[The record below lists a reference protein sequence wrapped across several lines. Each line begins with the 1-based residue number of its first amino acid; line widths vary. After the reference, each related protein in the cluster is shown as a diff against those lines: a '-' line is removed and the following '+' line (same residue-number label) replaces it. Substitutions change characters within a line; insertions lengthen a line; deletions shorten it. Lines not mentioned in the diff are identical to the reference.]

1 MPIAMEDKRASLVR
15 RWSVTCARRSEQA
28 RKNWRWPHERNTCGG
43 TCAQFLERQ
52 SDGVNVLW
60 EPHRTAVTAEWD
72 AVALTAGVL
81 KDQDRRTDWDVD
93 EVAALP
99 FFAVRSFG
107 DGHGLR
113 SCQIWG
119 EGRPCPR
126 WKHLRRQPQA
136 AIMKRGRDAL
146 SGPYCCQKSL
156 KCLSHAA

>member
-1 MPIAMEDKRASLVR
+1 MRGAANRQERTGDGHTNETRAEVGRVGRAHHFDELLG
-15 RWSVTCARRSEQA
+15 AA
-28 RKNWRWPHERNTCGG
+28 G